1 MSLRQLAWTSH
12 RTGWVSTEPTAR
24 CTSATA
30 AKPAAAAPTT
40 IRIATGR
47 DTVGSYCPFH
57 TGSRFSKKA
66 FTPSSMSSVESASV
80 S

>member
-1 MSLRQLAWTSH
+1 MAKPDEL
-12 RTGWVSTEPTAR
+12 AR
-24 CTSATA
+24 CDATLR
-30 AKPAAAAPTT
+30 TT
-40 IRIATGR
+40 PQRIAIGKDPLQR
-47 DTVGSYCPFH
+47 YCPFH